1 MRMFVSIN
9 LGFGGAE
16 KQFDRLYADLCASPA
31 HRGVWGYIRCDRS
44 STGWWEMVASLCK
57 IRGGVVV
64 YNMSVLGIGVFPL
77 LLLKALG
84 NHVVLYPHVVVNPA
98 KSRPRLW
105 RLRSLLRRV
114 SLRVA
119 DRVVMIS
126 DGNWFELEGFLPT
139 TKASIVYNYVACEND
154 RQFRVGPLNRKVAVV
169 GRLQNAHKQ
178 QLSFLCDH
186 GRFIKSAGIEVHFFG
201 NGPDE
206 AAMREQ
212 VAVQGLERHCFFWG
226 WLEEEAIYAHD
237 FSFVLNLSRWEG
249 LPLSVMEALYRDRI
263 VLATD
268 IHGNR
273 ELVYGDFLFKQGGE
287 LRQLLL
293 SMVRDHQIDTELLRA
308 QKQRLFLRCS
318 RERSLRALSQ
328 ALAGYGSE
336 GRPA

>member
-1 MRMFVSIN
+1 MKTFVSIN
-9 LGFGGAE
+9 QGFGGAE
-16 KQFDRLYADLCASPA
+16 KQFDRLHADLCASPSHGA
-31 HRGVWGYIRCDRS
+31 SWGYMRFDRS
-44 STGWWEMVASLCK
+44 SMGWWEMVASLCRL
-57 IRGGVVV
+57 RGGVVV

-77 LLLKALG
+77 LLLRALG
-84 NHVVLYPHVVVNPA
+84 NRVVLYPHVVVDPA

-105 RLRSLLRRV
+105 RLRALLRRV

-126 DGNWFELEGFLPT
+126 DGNWFELERFLPS
-139 TKASIVYNYVACEND
+139 TKAPIVYNYVACEND
-154 RQFRVGPLNRKVAVV
+154 RRFRAGPLNRKVAVI
-169 GRLQNAHKQ
+169 GRLQDVHKQ
-178 QLSFLCDH
+178 QLSFLRDH
-186 GRFIKSAGIEVHFFG
+186 GSFVKGSGIEVHFFG
-201 NGPDE
+201 TGPDE
-206 AAMREQ
+206 AAMHEQ

-273 ELVYGDFLFKQGGE
+273 ELLYGDFLFKHGDE

-293 SMVRDHQIDTELLRA
+293 SMVRDHQIDAELLRA
-308 QKQRLFLRCS
+308 QKRRLFLRCNKK
-318 RERSLRALSQ
+318 RSLTALSQ
-328 ALAGYGSE
+328 ALAGTGSE
-336 GRPA
+336 SSPA